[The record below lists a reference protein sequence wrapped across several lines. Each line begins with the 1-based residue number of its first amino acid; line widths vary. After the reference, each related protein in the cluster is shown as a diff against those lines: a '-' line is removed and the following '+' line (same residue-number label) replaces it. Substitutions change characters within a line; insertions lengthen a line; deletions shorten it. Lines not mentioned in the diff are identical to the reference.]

1 MKESVCNFGANGGL
15 FGILTTPDDN
25 VKVEGAPVA
34 LILNAGIVHRVGPFR
49 IHVDIARQL
58 AELGFSTL
66 RLDLSGLGDSA
77 PRTGK
82 IDLEDR
88 AVLDVNDAMDFLQE
102 NHGSDEF
109 VLLGLCSGAYN
120 AHRVAVKDD
129 RIVGAVF
136 LDGIVFRTMGFFF
149 RRHARFLKPR
159 FWRNAIKR
167 RWIHQKKQSDEEA
180 NALDESE
187 FFSGDLCQDSII
199 RELNMLMKREV
210 QMLFLYTDG
219 YDDIV
224 GRSQFK
230 EMYGLRPDDGQ
241 LQVEYYPKS
250 EHTFRLIEN
259 RKAACDRIGS
269 WFADRF
275 GSAAILNAGSNCSG
289 V

>member
-1 MKESVCNFGANGGL
+1 MKESVCNFGPDGSL
-15 FGILTTPDDN
+15 FGIFTSPDDDVRVAN
-25 VKVEGAPVA
+25 APIA

-58 AELGFSTL
+58 AAAGFATL

-82 IDLEDR
+82 IEIEDR
-88 AVLDVNDAMDFLQE
+88 AVLDVSDAMDFLQQE
-102 NHGSDEF
+102 TGVNKF
-109 VLLGLCSGAYN
+109 TLLGLCSGAYN

-136 LDGIVFRTMGFFF
+136 MDGIVFRTAGFYLRHYSRFF
-149 RRHARFLKPR
+149 RMR

-167 RWIHQKKQSDEEA
+167 RLQKNGGSDVDA
-180 NALDESE
+180 ATSSLNESE
-187 FFSGDLCQDSII
+187 FFGADLDQDSVV
-199 RELNMLMKREV
+199 RELNLLTERDV

-230 EMYGLRPDDGQ
+230 EMYGLQPDDGQ

-259 RKAACDRIGS
+259 RKAACNRIADWIVGR
-269 WFADRF
+269 FA
-275 GSAAILNAGSNCSG
+275 SHSLSTSQ
-289 V
+289 